1 MIYRVMQNEALQSK
15 GKTLGKTNQAFSYI
29 FMHCFILGDF
39 VNYCF
44 IDDYKYI
51 GA

>member
-29 FMHCFILGDF
+29 LMHYSIQLYF
-39 VNYCF
+39 VNYC
-44 IDDYKYI
+44 INDNYK
-51 GA
+51 

>member
-29 FMHCFILGDF
+29 LMHYSIHQYF
-39 VNYCF
+39 VNYC
-44 IDDYKYI
+44 INDNYK
-51 GA
+51 